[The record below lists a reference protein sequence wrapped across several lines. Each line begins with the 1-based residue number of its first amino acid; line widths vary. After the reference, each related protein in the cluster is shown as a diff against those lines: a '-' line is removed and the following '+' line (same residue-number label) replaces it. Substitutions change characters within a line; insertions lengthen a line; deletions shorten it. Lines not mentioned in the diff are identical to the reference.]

1 MALAYPTSTDV
12 ILGSTSSVLKID
24 LHKPSKPTQFNHR
37 GDVSFVDYLS
47 KLLALGNT
55 SGSVDIFDPASN
67 AIVKSF
73 QSHNGLISDLDVKGN
88 YMATCGYSARP
99 KRYGNTSTSDFVVDP
114 LVNIYDLRM
123 MRAVAPIPFPAGASF
138 AHFYPKLPN
147 IVVIASTT
155 GQIQF
160 VDMYDQLQV
169 YLYQADL
176 TSANAPA
183 NSVAAPTLTHLHN
196 LDVSEN
202 GEFLAFRDDNSTL
215 HLWGIGAGNSGNF
228 TSFPSSLDMPDV
240 SMQPSSSNAV
250 GLNNDNVPLNSV
262 GMPYY
267 KEFLASNFPSEMIF
281 TKELLKLP
289 KAIDE
294 QLLDF
299 ARLNPG
305 KILPYDKTKFGPR
318 NVVKEHRPLNAHTHN
333 KKGQAILAAFAPEFL
348 SERSNTA
355 SRLPTNG
362 AYGSADVSFTDNN
375 PNDNE
380 NLNNSLRPDTAEEDN
395 KTIFQYKTSIKNV
408 VPSCY
413 SRIDIQYSKF
423 GVDDFDFD
431 YYNQSDGRLCG
442 LENHLDNSYANS
454 LLQIYRFIPIFYNV
468 VTESLLDEWLPNS
481 AESILDQHNPQ
492 GSSILNELAYLFDMM
507 YKAGSRSV
515 SISNFSMLVN
525 ESAIAKAHG
534 LVVKDEGRSLTAR
547 DLQMLI
553 ITFNKF
559 LVESVISDYAKQ
571 FKFYIQDLTAM
582 HYELN
587 IVSHSGEVFEP
598 QYGTQA
604 TLDLVTPPA
613 NVLNKLSGI
622 MGQNATY
629 TPPQAIATKRNHNLL
644 TYLEYSLNQ
653 VRVLPAG
660 GSHAYP
666 VDVKQTLTKLGPIL
680 LINLPFSN
688 QEFNL
693 IKSYKKWLVPE
704 FYVTLSANKKI
715 NFKPVITQFNQQAD
729 KYELQGYVCEI
740 SHDSTESRGKHNLV
754 SYVKVK
760 SPASGKDQWFLFNDF
775 LVMPIVEEEVFNI
788 SYSWKKPVVL
798 VYHNVESPHNR
809 EFSYFDIQVFRSL
822 SRLDDNILYRD
833 HFACGIRE
841 GYKKE
846 YELLTRQEAPEP
858 GSLVAIDAEFVS
870 LNSEQVEIRYN
881 GKTNLLRPKVLSL
894 ARISALRGNDG
905 DSFGV
910 PFIDDYIVH
919 TSSIH
924 DYLTTFSGIEEGD
937 LDPQRSKKTLVTL
950 QTAYRRLWLLLNLGC
965 VFVGHG
971 LKSDFRCI
979 NLQVPKAQIRDTIEF
994 FYLPDHRRKLSLKF
1008 LAYAVLKEAVQTEN
1022 HDSIEDAKAALL
1034 LYKKYLQ
1041 LKSAGEFDQVLL
1053 RVYLEGQN
1061 LRFRVPG

>member
-1 MALAYPTSTDV
+1 MALAYPTSSDV
-12 ILGSTSSVLKID
+12 ILGSTSSVFKVD
-24 LHKPSKPTQFNHR
+24 MNKPSIPQQFNHR

-55 SGSVDIFDPASN
+55 SGSVDIFDPSSN
-67 AIVKSF
+67 SVIKTF

-138 AHFYPKLPN
+138 ARFYSKLPN

-169 YLYQADL
+169 HLYQADL
-176 TSANAPA
+176 STAPTM
-183 NSVAAPTLTHLHN
+183 NSVAAPTTSFLYD

-202 GEFLAFRDDNSTL
+202 GEFLTFRDDASNL
-215 HLWGIGAGNSGNF
+215 HLWGLSAGNSGNF
-228 TSFPSSLDMPDV
+228 TSFPSTLDLPDV
-240 SMQPSSSNAV
+240 TLQPSPVNVV
-250 GLNNDNVPLNSV
+250 GLNKDVPLNSV
-262 GMPYY
+262 GLPYY
-267 KEFLASNFPSEMIF
+267 KEFLASNFPTDMIF
-281 TKELLKLP
+281 TKELLRPP
-289 KAIDE
+289 KEIDE
-294 QLLDF
+294 QLLEIS
-299 ARLNPG
+299 RLNAG
-305 KILPYDKTKFGPR
+305 KILPYDKSKFGPR
-318 NVVKEHRPLNAHTHN
+318 NIVRDYQPVSNHTHT
-333 KKGQAILAAFAPEFL
+333 KDGTLATLAPKFL
-348 SERSNTA
+348 SERANTPVPG
-355 SRLPTNG
+355 SR
-362 AYGSADVSFTDNN
+362 SAEFSSPVPSTITSFSDSYN
-375 PNDNE
+375 NDNDANQSHVE
-380 NLNNSLRPDTAEEDN
+380 NSSDDD
-395 KTIFQYKTSIKNV
+395 KTIFQFKTPIKNQ

-423 GVDDFDFD
+423 GVDDFDFE
-431 YYNQSDGRLCG
+431 YYNQSGGQYCG

-481 AESILDQHNPQ
+481 AETIMDQHNPQ

-507 YKAGSRSV
+507 HKAGNRSV
-515 SISNFSMLVN
+515 SISNFAMQLN
-525 ESAIAKAHG
+525 ESRIAQAHG
-534 LVVKDEGRSLTAR
+534 LIVKDEGRSLNAR
-547 DLQMLI
+547 DLQVLV

-571 FKFYIQDLTAM
+571 FNYFLQDLTAM

-587 IVSHSGEVFEP
+587 IVSHAGEVFEP
-598 QYGTQA
+598 QCGTQA

-613 NVLNKLSGI
+613 NVLNKLSGLVN
-622 MGQNATY
+622 QNGTY
-629 TPPQAIATKRNHNLL
+629 TPPQAIASKKNHTLL

-653 VRVLPAG
+653 LKVVPPSKANPY
-660 GSHAYP
+660 A

-680 LINLPFSN
+680 LINLPFTN
-688 QEFNL
+688 QEYNL
-693 IKSYKKWLVPE
+693 IRSYKKWLVPE
-704 FYVTLSANKKI
+704 FYTTVSANKKI

-740 SHDSTESRGKHNLV
+740 SHDSSDSKGKHNLV
-754 SYVKVK
+754 SYVKIK
-760 SPASGKDQWFLFNDF
+760 SLASGKDQWFLFNDF

-798 VYHNVESPHNR
+798 VYHNVENPHNQD
-809 EFSYFDIQVFRSL
+809 FSYLDVLVFRSL
-822 SRLDDNILYRD
+822 SRLNDSILYRD
-833 HFACGIRE
+833 HFAFGIRQE
-841 GYKKE
+841 YKKE
-846 YELLTRQEAPEP
+846 YELLTKQEAPEL

-870 LNSEQVEIRYN
+870 LHNEQVEIRYN
-881 GKTNLLRPKVLSL
+881 GKRNLLRPKVLSL
-894 ARISALRGNDG
+894 ARISALRGDDG
-905 DSFGV
+905 DKYAV

-919 TSSIH
+919 TRPIY
-924 DYLTTFSGIEEGD
+924 DYLTTFSGIEDGD

-994 FYLPDHRRKLSLKF
+994 YYLPDHRRKLSLKF
-1008 LAYAVLKEAVQTEN
+1008 LAYAVLKEAVQTDN

-1034 LYKKYLQ
+1034 LFKKYVE
-1041 LKSAGEFDQVLL
+1041 LKSAGEFDQVLQ
-1053 RVYLEGQN
+1053 RVYQEGQN
-1061 LRFRVPG
+1061 LRFRVPM